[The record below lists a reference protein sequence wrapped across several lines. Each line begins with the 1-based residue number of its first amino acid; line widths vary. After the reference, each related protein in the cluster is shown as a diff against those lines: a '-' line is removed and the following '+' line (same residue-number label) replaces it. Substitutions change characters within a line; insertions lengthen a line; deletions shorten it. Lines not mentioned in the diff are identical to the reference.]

1 DYIHDQFHTLF
12 QKPAFMADLAS
23 DRVPTVILLAIIA
36 LSARFSS
43 HEYFQGSSPRTR
55 GVQYAGRASQL
66 LDPSDVSLTCI
77 QACVL
82 LGACRIVEGD
92 SAGEAVYYGMACRMA
107 QLLDLAH
114 CNCDSRLE
122 REINVRGMF
131 TSVMTCTPGST
142 TALPFW
148 HTLVM
153 IDEWSSSGV
162 GVPRQIANPPD
173 HVPLPTEE
181 MAFLGL
187 RRQDPLYVLN
197 PIHHPF
203 QPTSLLGQMIV
214 LNGIFR
220 QVNKLNSQVAQSQDT
235 PPNITA
241 IHELTNKLDIWEASL
256 PDYMRDNRSNLA
268 HYAAQ
273 GLGRIFVAVYLGYYH
288 YGQLLMY
295 QFLHHDAS
303 DDPTIT
309 AFSQRCKD
317 HARKLCDMVYAA
329 LDTPGCDVLYNMV
342 GHVLVI
348 ASTVQIHT
356 LLFSSHRSEIDAAR
370 SRLERNYTILLR
382 LRDLWPSLD
391 FCMMRLQVF
400 HKACVTSME
409 TSFRLDAWMLKF
421 LSEFAKPVKDKQSP
435 GDAEANG
442 WAIGDIAVTPTS
454 DFGLDSLTAI
464 LLLIQDYG
472 SDLARVARHDR
483 DWAQHPSTRA
493 QDDDVS
499 DVGDS
504 PFWATDEDNDEG
516 QHGEGRQHDGDDG
529 RLSIT
534 PEADSPRLPAST
546 PLDQLFSDVEAQERE
561 EQHLKMEGPVPLHVR
576 LHDTSNMVVFG
587 YSDPGGP
594 RTTKEHQSQ
603 SAEQEIDN
611 NVEIQDTDTL
621 SRDYAFEINYMVCHE
636 WAIRHQDEL

>member
-1 DYIHDQFHTLF
+1 MYHDCSCPSKAASISSAHPELIIIRVQQGEERLPTSALPAQSQRSSSSADLLATSTSNSNQLSVYEIPFDQYGASHLGVLPPSAVCNHLVNLYFDYIHDQFHTLF

-55 GVQYAGRASQL
+55 GVQYARRASQL

-114 CNCDSRLE
+114 
-122 REINVRGMF
+122 
-131 TSVMTCTPGST
+131 
-142 TALPFW
+142 FW

-173 HVPLPTEE
+173 HVPLPMEE
-181 MAFLGL
+181 MAFMGL
-187 RRQDPLYVLN
+187 RRQDPLYALN
-197 PIHHPF
+197 PVHHPF

-220 QVNKLNSQVAQSQDT
+220 QVNKLNGQVAQSQDT

-241 IHELTNKLDIWEASL
+241 IHDLTNKLDIWEASL

-295 QFLHHDAS
+295 QFLHLDAS
-303 DDPTIT
+303 DDPTVN

-356 LLFSSHRSEIDAAR
+356 LLFSTDTSEIDAAR

-382 LRDLWPSLD
+382 LRDVWPSLD
-391 FCMMRLQVF
+391 FCMTRLQVF

-464 LLLIQDYG
+464 LF
-472 SDLARVARHDR
+472 AA
-483 DWAQHPSTRA
+483 
-493 QDDDVS
+493 
-499 DVGDS
+499 
-504 PFWATDEDNDEG
+504 
-516 QHGEGRQHDGDDG
+516 
-529 RLSIT
+529 
-534 PEADSPRLPAST
+534 
-546 PLDQLFSDVEAQERE
+546 
-561 EQHLKMEGPVPLHVR
+561 
-576 LHDTSNMVVFG
+576 
-587 YSDPGGP
+587 PGL
-594 RTTKEHQSQ
+594 Q
-603 SAEQEIDN
+603 A
-611 NVEIQDTDTL
+611 
-621 SRDYAFEINYMVCHE
+621 
-636 WAIRHQDEL
+636 